1 MLAFKDYV
9 NLIIENFQNLSWPT
23 CTYTLN
29 YPKITIECEC
39 VDAKIINPMYP
50 KRLVY
55 TTCQLPKAPTQMFNA
70 CYKNANAKIIGFG
83 SKLIFSNNKQ
93 TTIIMPSNAS
103 IDSKSILFPKFW
115 INPDIP
121 HNEISIDVESLTLT
135 GTKSKFMVIM
145 HILEKFGS
153 LDAGELKN
161 SIFTTSLLQDA
172 SRDGKSKKFAPIAA
186 LKN

>member
-1 MLAFKDYV
+1 MTF
-9 NLIIENFQNLSWPT
+9 PT

-39 VDAKIINPMYP
+39 VDAKLINPMYP

-55 TTCQLPKAPTQMFNA
+55 TTCQLPTAPSQMFNA
-70 CYKNANAKIIGFG
+70 CYKKANAKIIGLG
-83 SKLIFSNNKQ
+83 SRLIFSSNKH
-93 TTIIMPSNAS
+93 TTILMPSNAS
-103 IDSKSILFPKFW
+103 IDFKSIIFPKFW

-121 HNEISIDVESLTLT
+121 HNELSVDVESLTLT

-153 LDAGELKN
+153 LDAGDLKN

-172 SRDGKSKKFAPIAA
+172 SRDGKFLTFS
-186 LKN
+186 L